1 MINKKVRTM
10 VEIRKAKI
18 SDIEVIY
25 DLINVYAQQRVVLS
39 RTKESLYQ
47 NIQSMFVAEIDKKVV
62 GCASLT
68 IFDHQLAEIRSLVVD
83 PDMGKKGIGKLLV
96 EQIVEETKRI
106 EIDRLISLTYQ
117 VDFFQKC
124 GFEITVKDSM
134 PQKVWKDCINCPK
147 MPSCDEI
154 AMVYYI
160 K

>member
-68 IFDHQLAEIRSLVVD
+68 IFDQQLAEIRSLVVD
-83 PDMGKKGIGKLLV
+83 PNMGKKGIGKLLV

-117 VDFFQKC
+117 VEFFQKC
-124 GFEITVKDSM
+124 GFKITVKDSM

-154 AMVYYI
+154 AMVYHI